1 MKKPLYLAVIS
12 IAALGLTAC
21 TNASKDGATAADT
34 KSSSNAVAVDKT
46 AASLVPQSIKAKGM
60 LTVAMDASYA
70 PFEYFDTDNKTI
82 IGFDA
87 DLSTAA
93 AQKLGLK
100 VKHVNAGFDTIL
112 PGLTSGKY
120 DMGESAFSVTPERA
134 KSVDFVAYLSSG
146 SGIAVK
152 PGNPEGLKMDPASLC
167 GHKIAAQ
174 KGSTQGIQQLPDISK
189 QCVANGSKAVV
200 IQLYPSQ
207 NEANLA
213 VTSGRADAVM
223 ADSVSLSYQGKLA
236 GGKFELAPGDD
247 YAPADIGIAL
257 PKGSALKPALEA
269 AVKSVVADGTFAKLL
284 KKWAIPSSSVPKGL
298 S

>member
-1 MKKPLYLAVIS
+1 MTKPLHFAAICV
-12 IAALGLTAC
+12 AALGLAAC
-21 TNASKDGATAADT
+21 TNASQDAGTADGAKASPA
-34 KSSSNAVAVDKT
+34 SVAVDKA
-46 AASLVPQSIKAKGM
+46 AASLLPSSIASKGT

-87 DLSTAA
+87 DFSKAV

-112 PGLTSGKY
+112 PGLTSNKY
-120 DMGESAFSVTPERA
+120 DMGESAFSITPERA
-134 KSVDFVAYLSSG
+134 KSVDFVTYLSAG

-167 GHKIAAQ
+167 GHTIAAQ
-174 KGSTQGIQQLPDISK
+174 KGSTQGIEQLPDISK
-189 QCVANGSKAVV
+189 KCVADGAKAVT

-213 VTSGRADAVM
+213 VTSGRADAAM
-223 ADSVSLSYQGKLA
+223 ADSVSLSYQGKQA
-236 GGKFELAPGDD
+236 GGKFELAPGEE
-247 YAPADIGIAL
+247 YAPADMGIAL

-269 AVKSVVADGTFAKLL
+269 AVKSVVADGTYAKLS
-284 KKWAIPSSSVPKGL
+284 KKWSIPATAAPKAL